1 MDDSAARFVGK
12 MREAAFADIDAKLKH
27 QSALSKVRM
36 LESVKKQLNKY
47 GSTIVHAPDMSSNL
61 RG

>member
-1 MDDSAARFVGK
+1 MDDIAARFVGK

-47 GSTIVHAPDMSSNL
+47 VIHVFV
-61 RG
+61 